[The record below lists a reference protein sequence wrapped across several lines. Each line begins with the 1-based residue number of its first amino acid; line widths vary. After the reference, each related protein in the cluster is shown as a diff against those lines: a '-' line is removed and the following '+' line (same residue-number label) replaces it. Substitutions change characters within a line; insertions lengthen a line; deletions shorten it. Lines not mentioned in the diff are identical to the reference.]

1 MRWADASLRKEI
13 TGTIIASLYSISLGV
28 GSEEEVVRKSSR
40 QTKEHRMSRHV
51 ALNQE
56 PFPPFPP
63 WPLSLPFLLSVASV
77 TIEIKDTV

>member
-28 GSEEEVVRKSSR
+28 GSEEVVRKSSR

-51 ALNQE
+51 AL
-56 PFPPFPP
+56 FLVGCVHLL
-63 WPLSLPFLLSVASV
+63 PLVLLWGFG
-77 TIEIKDTV
+77 